1 MSTFIWLQL
10 SVVCLLGAISPGPSL
25 ALVTTNTITKGRM
38 YGVVTSLGHGVG
50 ITLWAF
56 FTAIG
61 VAKLIVETEFLL
73 ISVQFLGSFFLLYLG
88 MRTIYAKDNFNL
100 ETLNGSFNRSWTIF
114 SAASEGFIIS
124 LVNPKIALFFI
135 AIFSHF
141 VQSNADWLT
150 IGMMGIMAGFIDAVW
165 YLAIAITI
173 TKSGIIPFLK
183 LREKT
188 VNMAVGGIFIF
199 ISIYLLISLVGALLI
214 GFYQ

>member
-1 MSTFIWLQL
+1 M
-10 SVVCLLGAISPGPSL
+10 
-25 ALVTTNTITKGRM
+25 
-38 YGVVTSLGHGVG
+38 
-50 ITLWAF
+50 
-56 FTAIG
+56 
-61 VAKLIVETEFLL
+61 L

-88 MRTIYAKDNFNL
+88 IRTIYAKDNFNL
-100 ETLNGSFNRSWTIF
+100 ETLNGSLNRSSMIY
-114 SAASEGFIIS
+114 SASGEGFIIS
-124 LVNPKIALFFI
+124 LINPKIALFFI

-141 VQSNADWLT
+141 VQSSADWLT

-165 YLAIAITI
+165 YSAIAITI

-188 VNMAVGGIFIF
+188 VNMVVGGIFIF

>member
-188 VNMAVGGIFIF
+188 VNMVVGGIFIF

>member
-114 SAASEGFIIS
+114 SAAGEGFIIS

-165 YLAIAITI
+165 YLAVAITI

-188 VNMAVGGIFIF
+188 VNMVVGGIFIF

>member
-10 SVVCLLGAISPGPSL
+10 SIVCLLGAISPGPSL

-38 YGVVTSLGHGVG
+38 YGVLTGLGHGVG

-61 VAKLIVETEFLL
+61 VAKLIVETEILL

-88 MRTIYAKDNFNL
+88 IRTIYAKDNSNL
-100 ETLNGSFNRSWTIF
+100 ETLNGSLNRSSMIY
-114 SAASEGFIIS
+114 SASGEGFIIS
-124 LVNPKIALFFI
+124 LINPKIALFFI

-141 VQSNADWLT
+141 VQSSADWLT

-165 YLAIAITI
+165 YSAIAITI

-188 VNMAVGGIFIF
+188 VNMVVGGIFIF
-199 ISIYLLISLVGALLI
+199 ISIYFLISLVRALLI
-214 GFYQ
+214 GLY

>member
-88 MRTIYAKDNFNL
+88 IRTIYAKDNFNL

-188 VNMAVGGIFIF
+188 VNMVVGGIFIF

>member
-10 SVVCLLGAISPGPSL
+10 SIVCLLGAISPGPSL

-38 YGVVTSLGHGVG
+38 YGVLTSLGHGVG
-50 ITLWAF
+50 ITLWAL

-61 VAKLIVETEFLL
+61 VAKLIVETEILL

-88 MRTIYAKDNFNL
+88 IRTIYAKDNFNL
-100 ETLNGSFNRSWTIF
+100 ETLNGSLNRSSMIY
-114 SAASEGFIIS
+114 SASGEGFIIS
-124 LVNPKIALFFI
+124 LINPKIALFFI

-141 VQSNADWLT
+141 VQSSADWLT

-165 YLAIAITI
+165 YSAIAITI

-188 VNMAVGGIFIF
+188 VNMVVGGIFIF
-199 ISIYLLISLVGALLI
+199 ISIYLLISLVRALLI
-214 GFYQ
+214 GLY

>member
-100 ETLNGSFNRSWTIF
+100 ETVNGSFNRSWTIF
-114 SAASEGFIIS
+114 SAAGEGFIIS

-165 YLAIAITI
+165 YLAVAITI

-188 VNMAVGGIFIF
+188 VNMVVGGIFIF

>member
-114 SAASEGFIIS
+114 SAAGEGFIIS

-188 VNMAVGGIFIF
+188 VNMVVGGIFIF

>member
-25 ALVTTNTITKGRM
+25 VLVTTNTITKGRM

-114 SAASEGFIIS
+114 SAAGEGFIIS

-188 VNMAVGGIFIF
+188 VNMVVGGIFIF

>member
-25 ALVTTNTITKGRM
+25 VLVTTNTITKGRM

-88 MRTIYAKDNFNL
+88 IRTIYAKDNFNL

-188 VNMAVGGIFIF
+188 VNMVVGGIFIF

>member
-10 SVVCLLGAISPGPSL
+10 SIVCLLGAISPGPSL

-38 YGVVTSLGHGVG
+38 YGVLTSLGHGVG

-61 VAKLIVETEFLL
+61 VAKLIVETEILL

-88 MRTIYAKDNFNL
+88 IRKIYAKDNFNL
-100 ETLNGSFNRSWTIF
+100 ETLNGSLNRSSMIY
-114 SAASEGFIIS
+114 SASGEGFIIS
-124 LVNPKIALFFI
+124 LLNPKIALFFI

-141 VQSNADWLT
+141 VQSSADWLT

-165 YLAIAITI
+165 YSAIAITI

-188 VNMAVGGIFIF
+188 VNMVVGGIFIF
-199 ISIYLLISLVGALLI
+199 ISIYLLISLVRALLI
-214 GFYQ
+214 GLY

>member
-25 ALVTTNTITKGRM
+25 VLVTTNTITKGRM

-114 SAASEGFIIS
+114 SAAGEGFIIS

-188 VNMAVGGIFIF
+188 VNMVVGGIFIF

-214 GFYQ
+214 EFYQ

>member
-10 SVVCLLGAISPGPSL
+10 SIVCLLGAISPGPSL

-38 YGVVTSLGHGVG
+38 YGVLTSLGHGVG

-61 VAKLIVETEFLL
+61 VAKLIVETEILL

-88 MRTIYAKDNFNL
+88 IRTIYAKDNFNL
-100 ETLNGSFNRSWTIF
+100 ETLNGSLNRSSMIY
-114 SAASEGFIIS
+114 SASGEGFIIS
-124 LVNPKIALFFI
+124 LINPKIALFFI

-141 VQSNADWLT
+141 VQSSADWLT

-165 YLAIAITI
+165 YSAIAITI

-188 VNMAVGGIFIF
+188 VNMVVGGIFIF
-199 ISIYLLISLVGALLI
+199 ISIYLLISLVRALLI
-214 GFYQ
+214 GLY

>member
-114 SAASEGFIIS
+114 SAAGEGFIIS